1 MVSIR
6 STVVLYIMY
15 MYVHCIYS
23 TPFCDSSEG
32 EFGRLRS
39 SKVGP
44 PSSAE
49 EYDRGRVIL
58 ADFLAAATP
67 II

>member
-1 MVSIR
+1 M
-6 STVVLYIMY
+6 
-15 MYVHCIYS
+15 
-23 TPFCDSSEG
+23 
-32 EFGRLRS
+32 GRLRS

-58 ADFLAAATP
+58 ADSLAAATP
-67 II
+67 NLMCDCSTCMYRLYNYNKLLYTQNN